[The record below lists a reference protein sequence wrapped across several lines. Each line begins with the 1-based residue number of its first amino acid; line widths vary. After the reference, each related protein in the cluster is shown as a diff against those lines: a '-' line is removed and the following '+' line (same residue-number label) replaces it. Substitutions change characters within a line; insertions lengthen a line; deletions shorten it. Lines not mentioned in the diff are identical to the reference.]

1 MSELVGL
8 SDAERVFSDTTT
20 TIDEDEKDCIVPAIG
35 IQRDIET
42 YMYAYRYA
50 SACIEQLEKE
60 RNDAVYKWLPR
71 KAQNTML

>member
-20 TIDEDEKDCIVPAIG
+20 TIDEKDCIVPAIE
-35 IQRDIET
+35 IPSCIED
-42 YMYAYRYA
+42 YMYAYKYA

-60 RNDAVYKWLPR
+60 RNDAVYRWLPR
-71 KAQNTML
+71 KA